1 MKHLCITIRQTMIHS
16 RHIRMYKVENSQS
29 PTPEKPSPKSARV
42 VHAPTP
48 GSLLVANNP
57 LQSKTSPPETG
68 NEVHDLHAPD
78 QGRSSPAC
86 AGHAPNRGENARP
99 RLETTGPKEVRDHH
113 REAHVAEIRARTH
126 RSSAK

>member
-1 MKHLCITIRQTMIHS
+1 
-16 RHIRMYKVENSQS
+16 MYKAENSQL
-29 PTPEKPSPKSARV
+29 PALGKPSPESARV

-57 LQSKTSPPETG
+57 PQSKTSPPKTR
-68 NEVHDLHAPD
+68 NEVHDLHALD
-78 QGRSSPAC
+78 RGGSSPTR

-99 RLETTGPKEVRDHH
+99 RLETTGPKEACDHH
-113 REAHVAEIRARTH
+113 REARVAEIRARTH